1 MTAIHSHLK
10 QLRQDRGMT
19 QETVAQRMGLTRQAV
34 SSHES
39 GRTRPDLDTLMRYAE
54 VYDVDLHDILYGG
67 GRPQSRRVRLLA
79 WAVWL
84 DLTLCSL
91 AQSVLLWVSNSFFPV
106 PEGVLSGE
114 MQERLITRM
123 ALGDLHRA
131 VEEVSLLSFGLLSL
145 GLMAAALRM
154 ERPVGVRRR
163 WKYCGLLTA
172 GAAAAVLPWA
182 VADPIFGIANYTV
195 TPSAQ
200 LAWAAVLL
208 LVSLAADAVRL
219 RRQK

>member
-91 AQSVLLWVSNSFFPV
+91 AQSVLLWVSNCFFP
-106 PEGVLSGE
+106 G
-114 MQERLITRM
+114 
-123 ALGDLHRA
+123 
-131 VEEVSLLSFGLLSL
+131 
-145 GLMAAALRM
+145 
-154 ERPVGVRRR
+154 
-163 WKYCGLLTA
+163 
-172 GAAAAVLPWA
+172 
-182 VADPIFGIANYTV
+182 
-195 TPSAQ
+195 
-200 LAWAAVLL
+200 
-208 LVSLAADAVRL
+208 
-219 RRQK
+219 

>member
-1 MTAIHSHLK
+1 MCIRDS
-10 QLRQDRGMT
+10 
-19 QETVAQRMGLTRQAV
+19 AQRMGLTRQAV

-106 PEGVLSGE
+106 PEGVLSG
-114 MQERLITRM
+114 RC
-123 ALGDLHRA
+123 
-131 VEEVSLLSFGLLSL
+131 V
-145 GLMAAALRM
+145 
-154 ERPVGVRRR
+154 
-163 WKYCGLLTA
+163 
-172 GAAAAVLPWA
+172 
-182 VADPIFGIANYTV
+182 
-195 TPSAQ
+195 
-200 LAWAAVLL
+200 
-208 LVSLAADAVRL
+208 
-219 RRQK
+219 

>member
-1 MTAIHSHLK
+1 
-10 QLRQDRGMT
+10 
-19 QETVAQRMGLTRQAV
+19 
-34 SSHES
+34 
-39 GRTRPDLDTLMRYAE
+39 MRYAE

-91 AQSVLLWVSNSFFPV
+91 AQSVLLWVSNCFFPV

-131 VEEVSLLSFGLLSL
+131 VEEVPLLSFGLLSL

-163 WKYCGLLTA
+163 WKYWGLLTA

-182 VADPIFGIANYTV
+182 VADPVFGIANYTV

>member
-1 MTAIHSHLK
+1 M
-10 QLRQDRGMT
+10 
-19 QETVAQRMGLTRQAV
+19 
-34 SSHES
+34 
-39 GRTRPDLDTLMRYAE
+39 
-54 VYDVDLHDILYGG
+54 DLHDILYGG

-91 AQSVLLWVSNSFFPV
+91 AQSVLLWVSNCFFPV

-154 ERPVGVRRR
+154 ERPVGSETALEVLGASDGRR
-163 WKYCGLLTA
+163 CGGSASL
-172 GAAAAVLPWA
+172 A
-182 VADPIFGIANYTV
+182 VADPVFGIANYTV